1 MTSTAASAFANGRG
15 GTDWER
21 MWANGIDE
29 GDAFD
34 CRRTE
39 PGFQVMLD
47 RGRWRSGTG
56 ARARAGVRER
66 VRVGVVGAR
75 AGFSSVVGLEISA
88 TARDACAARLKTE
101 NIPSGSEVEVVV
113 RDFFEYDVLEEERF
127 DAAYDCTFLC
137 AIDPN
142 KRKEWADV
150 YARVIKPGGVLV
162 SLVFPC
168 GDFEGGPPYALS
180 PEIVKNLLAPTGK
193 FEQVSPRCVRRAL
206 RARTTGVFI
215 RMAPTLR
222 LRRRSLV
229 IETVVTRWRRG
240 ARGESLADVAFEGS
254 DGDEARR
261 TRLMPASS
269 LRDATT
275 TEHVRKRKTRRS
287 SLYSSSAR
295 SAPRLR
301 LWCTTV

>member
-1 MTSTAASAFANGRG
+1 MAS
-15 GTDWER
+15 
-21 MWANGIDE
+21 
-29 GDAFD
+29 
-34 CRRTE
+34 
-39 PGFQVMLD
+39 L
-47 RGRWRSGTG
+47 
-56 ARARAGVRER
+56 
-66 VRVGVVGAR
+66 AR

-193 FEQVSPRCVRRAL
+193 FEQVSLARAC
-206 RARTTGVFI
+206 RKSFTREDD
-215 RMAPTLR
+215 
-222 LRRRSLV
+222 RSIYTYGADSA
-229 IETVVTRWRRG
+229 IE
-240 ARGESLADVAFEGS
+240 AAFS
-254 DGDEARR
+254 
-261 TRLMPASS
+261 
-269 LRDATT
+269 
-275 TEHVRKRKTRRS
+275 
-287 SLYSSSAR
+287 
-295 SAPRLR
+295 
-301 LWCTTV
+301 CN

>member
-1 MTSTAASAFANGRG
+1 MAVRVRASAATGIRRTCRRAGPTDRSIARRASVMTRGGGDAEEGAGVTSTAASAFANGRG

-21 MWANGIDE
+21 MWAHGIDE
-29 GDAFD
+29 GEAFD

-47 RGRWRSGTG
+47 RGEVAIGDG
-56 ARARAGVRER
+56 RALVPGCGRGYALASL
-66 VRVGVVGAR
+66 AR

-193 FEQVSPRCVRRAL
+193 FEQVSL
-206 RARTTGVFI
+206 ARVPEELYARGRPEYLYV
-215 RMAPTLR
+215 
-222 LRRRSLV
+222 
-229 IETVVTRWRRG
+229 WRR
-240 ARGESLADVAFEGS
+240 LCD
-254 DGDEARR
+254 
-261 TRLMPASS
+261 
-269 LRDATT
+269 
-275 TEHVRKRKTRRS
+275 
-287 SLYSSSAR
+287 
-295 SAPRLR
+295 
-301 LWCTTV
+301 